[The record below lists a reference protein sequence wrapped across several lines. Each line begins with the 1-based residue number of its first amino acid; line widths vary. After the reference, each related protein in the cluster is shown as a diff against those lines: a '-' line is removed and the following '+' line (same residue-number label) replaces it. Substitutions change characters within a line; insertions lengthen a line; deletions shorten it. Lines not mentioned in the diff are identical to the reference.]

1 MEGNGYTRM
10 VHVPRWCCKADK
22 KKGKLKN
29 LSTYKYVVCYKSTR
43 VVNYVSGKAHLWSY
57 GTRTLCRRWV
67 CGSPDIPSTTAVFA
81 DLHSPTTSSSSSNWV
96 FCCGEKLS
104 FLQLDHEGD
113 TGIFSDS
120 DDFED
125 DL

>member
-22 KKGKLKN
+22 EENSKN
-29 LSTYKYVVCYKSTR
+29 LSTYNYVLCYKSTR
-43 VVNYVSGKAHLWSY
+43 VANYVSKPTFGFMVQELYAEGGYVGLQIY
-57 GTRTLCRRWV
+57 
-67 CGSPDIPSTTAVFA
+67 PTTAMFA

-104 FLQLDHEGD
+104 FLQLDDEGV